1 MFVIMHWKL
10 FLGINK
16 NSQKWY
22 FVHMNRKIASILDIW
37 KDKGE
42 MKEITEKA
50 GKLSGK
56 FMSGWPW
63 KQLLGQNYNG
73 NLDLWMYNSLKLN
86 LNHTVFMRCKV
97 ARPLGNF
104 FVLFSRQKWRNKTEQ
119 KINTIS
125 YTNFNSKQL
134 IEYFRYFLISNLHAN
149 A

>member
-22 FVHMNRKIASILDIW
+22 FAHMNGKITSILDIW

-42 MKEITEKA
+42 MKEIIE
-50 GKLSGK
+50 SGK
-56 FMSGWPW
+56 IKW
-63 KQLLGQNYNG
+63 KIHVLVTMKTVTWSKLQRQFE
-73 NLDLWMYNSLKLN
+73 LWMHNSLKLN

-119 KINTIS
+119 KINTVS
-125 YTNFNSKQL
+125 YMNFSSKQL
-134 IEYFRYFLISNLHAN
+134 IEYFKYFLISNLQAN